1 MGPALLL
8 TVLLVTEKLIA
19 ATNLIDQPAE
29 MLDPARET
37 PSGERG
43 LDLAV
48 WLVVAVAPVALGL
61 FLWRRWYRLRS
72 APPRPAAF
80 GPLGG
85 GALFAAM
92 FLLGAGGANTA
103 RAAWGIESSG
113 GVATQPLADQAKILL
128 GLYGGQALVVATFAW
143 LQLTARKPATS
154 KRRGPLDAALLGVG
168 ALALFWPMAAATGTL
183 AGEVVSWLRQE
194 DLSPIAHDTL
204 GLLLGSDRDAW
215 FALMVGLV
223 VIVAPISE
231 EVMYRGV
238 IQETFGRLG
247 LSRWAAI
254 ALTSGAFA
262 VMHATVA
269 PLHAVLSLFVL
280 SLGLGWIYER
290 TGRLSAS
297 ITMHVLFNA
306 GNLVIAFTLLA

>member
-8 TVLLVTEKLIA
+8 MVMLVTEKLIA
-19 ATNLIDQPAE
+19 ATNQIDQPAE
-29 MLDPARET
+29 MLDPGGANAT
-37 PSGERG
+37 AGVG
-43 LDLAV
+43 LDLGF
-48 WLVVAVAPVALGL
+48 WLVLAAAGVALGL

-80 GPLGG
+80 GPLAG
-85 GALFAAM
+85 GALFTAM
-92 FLLGAGGANTA
+92 LLLGAGGAA
-103 RAAWGIESSG
+103 AAQAAWDIENSG
-113 GVATQPLADQAKILL
+113 ELAMLSLADQAKVLL

-143 LQLTARKPATS
+143 LLLTVRKPATS
-154 KRRGPLDAALLGVG
+154 ERRGPLGAVVLGAG
-168 ALALFWPMAAATGTL
+168 ALALFWPMTAATGAL
-183 AGEVVSWLRQE
+183 VGEVVSWLRQE
-194 DLSPIAHDTL
+194 DLSPIAHHTL
-204 GLLLGSDRDAW
+204 GLLLDSDRDAW

-238 IQETFGRLG
+238 IQETLRRLG
-247 LSRWAAI
+247 LSRWTAI

-262 VMHATVA
+262 VMHSTVA

-306 GNLVIAFTLLA
+306 GNLVIAFTLLG